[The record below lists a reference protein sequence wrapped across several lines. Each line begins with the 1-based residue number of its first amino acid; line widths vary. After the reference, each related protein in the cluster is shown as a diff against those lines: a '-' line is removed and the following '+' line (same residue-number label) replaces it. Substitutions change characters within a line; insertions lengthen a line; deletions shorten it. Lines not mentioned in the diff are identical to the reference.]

1 MISRNNKKTNQE
13 KKNLCYVTPKETH
26 DLQQYIYD
34 LLHLENFF
42 SMF

>member
-1 MISRNNKKTNQE
+1 MISGNNKKTNQE
-13 KKNLCYVTPKETH
+13 KNLCYVTLKETH